1 MLTVLA
7 VLGVLAVLF
16 LAAAVATSDREVLV
30 EAPPD
35 GADLDLPSGRMEPA
49 DVGRLRFGLVLRG
62 YRMGEVDAALDRL
75 TVELAERD
83 RALAEAL
90 APSPA
95 DRDAAAA
102 HAVTDLTTEAP
113 VDEMPT
119 VDEVPVGAAPVAAA
133 PVAAA
138 PVAAAPVEREPA
150 DVEADTDADADG
162 GSGAGTEPTG
172 DPEPAAGRTP
182 DEVRR

>member
-1 MLTVLA
+1 VLTVLA
-7 VLGVLAVLF
+7 VLGVLAVMF

-30 EAPPD
+30 EAPPE

-49 DVGRLRFGLVLRG
+49 DVGRLRFGLALRG

-75 TVELAERD
+75 AVELADRD

-138 PVAAAPVEREPA
+138 PVEEEPA

-162 GSGAGTEPTG
+162 GSGAGTEPLG
-172 DPEPAAGRTP
+172 EPEPAAGRTP